1 MDFHGVDHD
10 VDVLVPINLV
20 RGNIMENGCV
30 QPVVGDSTSVR
41 GSASGVFG
49 VDSVKNTEV
58 EAEVGILISE
68 VETAELIVGAA
79 SSALDG
85 RHGIGQASK
94 HRSRLDLV
102 IN

>member
-1 MDFHGVDHD
+1 
-10 VDVLVPINLV
+10 
-20 RGNIMENGCV
+20 MENGCV
-30 QPVVGDSTSVR
+30 QPVVGDSTSVLSCA
-41 GSASGVFG
+41 SASGGFG

-58 EAEVGILISE
+58 EAEVGILISD

-85 RHGIGQASK
+85 RHGISQASQ